1 VRRLPLNII
10 KIDKSLVDDIFT
22 DEGNVIIKNTVM
34 MFQGINKKLVVEGAE
49 TQNAVNMLKQLS
61 CEYIQGYYYSK
72 PLPEDEFIS
81 FIKENNHL
89 SI

>member
-1 VRRLPLNII
+1 MRRLPLNII

-72 PLPEDEFIS
+72 PLPEDELIS

>member
-1 VRRLPLNII
+1 MRRLPLNII